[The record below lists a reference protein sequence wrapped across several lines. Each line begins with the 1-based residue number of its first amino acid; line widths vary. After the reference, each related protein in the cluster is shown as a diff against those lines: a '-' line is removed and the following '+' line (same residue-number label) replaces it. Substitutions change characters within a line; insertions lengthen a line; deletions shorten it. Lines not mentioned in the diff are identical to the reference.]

1 VSHQPHPVIRFEGQ
15 KTVSRIQFSA
25 RYVGKFGQ
33 EIRNWFGEVITLS
46 IWSSGW
52 EVTRKLSCRVTPLL
66 YLVFLLMYL
75 HMIVGY
81 VKIFGILVMYV
92 SKSRQGFTIKLL
104 DYG

>member
-1 VSHQPHPVIRFEGQ
+1 
-15 KTVSRIQFSA
+15 
-25 RYVGKFGQ
+25 
-33 EIRNWFGEVITLS
+33 
-46 IWSSGW
+46 
-52 EVTRKLSCRVTPLL
+52 
-66 YLVFLLMYL
+66 MYL